1 MGPHPAHCPERTETG
16 LCHHDLPQGHGAP
29 SSLWVGFMFGQTS
42 SLQPPHPGA
51 SCGLVVL
58 CPSSQVSHGASQQ
71 DHREGAADETGAGDP
86 LRQCVT
92 NSTPFHTLPLSAH
105 SQGLFLSL
113 CRPCWPSDL
122 TRFPRDQ
129 WGSQLGLQVPS
140 AREAGTAWT
149 SAVGLP

>member
-16 LCHHDLPQGHGAP
+16 LCHHDLPQGHRAP
-29 SSLWVGFMFGQTS
+29 SSLWVGYMFGQTS

-51 SCGLVVL
+51 SGGLVVL
-58 CPSSQVSHGASQQ
+58 CPSSQVSHKASQQ
-71 DHREGAADETGAGDP
+71 DHREGAADGTGLETLG
-86 LRQCVT
+86 QCVT
-92 NSTPFHTLPLSAH
+92 NATSFHMLISLLTSRELF
-105 SQGLFLSL
+105 FLSL
-113 CRPCWPSDL
+113 CRSCWPSDL
-122 TRFPRDQ
+122 TGFPRDQ